1 MTKERD
7 ESARQVDTLTSERDA
22 LSAEVDSLRRE
33 TAEIRSKLASA
44 SNWGAW
50 LASAETAKASAEA
63 NASKQAAAVQAARLE
78 ESGARH
84 ATMQRDLDAAKAS
97 AESSR
102 MSLSNAETRLAASTE
117 RERALEAEVARCRAD
132 RLASERRERDAC
144 AERDTLKGQLELM
157 MTKATTHQQPPA
169 LNLKSSAGGVPS
181 SRSHANGDSSA
192 RAKSTA
198 RALLLHG
205 GAAGV

>member
-1 MTKERD
+1 MTKKGGTLKTRGFHPVRVRVTVRVTVRVRVRD
-7 ESARQVDTLTSERDA
+7 LRPQARGRPNK
-22 LSAEVDSLRRE
+22 R
-33 TAEIRSKLASA
+33 
-44 SNWGAW
+44 
-50 LASAETAKASAEA
+50 
-63 NASKQAAAVQAARLE
+63 RLE
-78 ESGARH
+78 DNVWQGLARSGKVG
-84 ATMQRDLDAAKAS
+84 TVS
-97 AESSR
+97 PY

-157 MTKATTHQQPPA
+157 MTKATTQQQRHQQHPPA
-169 LNLKSSAGGVPS
+169 LNLKSSAGGAAGAPS

>member
-1 MTKERD
+1 MP
-7 ESARQVDTLTSERDA
+7 
-22 LSAEVDSLRRE
+22 RRG
-33 TAEIRSKLASA
+33 L
-44 SNWGAW
+44 
-50 LASAETAKASAEA
+50 
-63 NASKQAAAVQAARLE
+63 
-78 ESGARH
+78 
-84 ATMQRDLDAAKAS
+84 
-97 AESSR
+97 
-102 MSLSNAETRLAASTE
+102 RLAPSE

-157 MTKATTHQQPPA
+157 MTKATTQQQPPA
-169 LNLKSSAGGVPS
+169 LNLKSSAGGAAGAPS
-181 SRSHANGDSSA
+181 SRSHATGDSSA